1 MPERSSDYSLELE
14 DAIVR
19 DDVDEEDVTPARFR
33 ARKPRKTSNSG
44 GIWIPVQIVARMKGA
59 TADEWAMVNCL
70 CRLEFK
76 AFKKCQPLVLTRKA
90 MAEFGITR
98 WTYEQALSQ
107 LTARGIL
114 TVARTSRAA
123 PRVTVTSNLWG

>member
-1 MPERSSDYSLELE
+1 MRERSCSLELE

-19 DDVDEEDVTPARFR
+19 RDEIGEVDITPARFL
-33 ARKPRKTSNSG
+33 RKKRKTSNSG

-76 AFKKCQPLVLTRKA
+76 AFEKCQPLVLTRKA

-98 WTYEQALSQ
+98 WTYERALSQ

-114 TVARTSRAA
+114 TVTQTNRAA
-123 PRVTVTSNLWG
+123 PRVKVTPNLWG